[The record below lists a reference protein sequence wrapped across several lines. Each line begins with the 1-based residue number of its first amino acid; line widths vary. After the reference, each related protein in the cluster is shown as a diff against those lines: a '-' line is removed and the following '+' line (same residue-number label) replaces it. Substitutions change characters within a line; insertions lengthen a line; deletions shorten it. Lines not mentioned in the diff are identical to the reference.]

1 MRIFIPEFNY
11 VLTDN
16 VILNKTWREYEAP
29 IISYTTIVSDGYGTY
44 MLLLLDLSTY
54 AVNRP
59 QNSA

>member
-16 VILNKTWREYEAP
+16 AILNMTWREYEAP
-29 IISYTTIVSDGYGTY
+29 VISYTTVVSDGYGTY

-54 AVNRP
+54 DVNRP